1 MRPTKKLIVFT
12 TLFTTV
18 VWIVTTFLT
27 SPEPKEQL
35 EFFYNKIKPLG
46 PGWGQFEKHSDESIV
61 RGPFVNII
69 MAIIVVQGFLFG
81 IGQLILGSSLIGL
94 GLIIIA
100 FLFSK

>member
-1 MRPTKKLIVFT
+1 MGIVSDNF
-12 TLFTTV
+12 
-18 VWIVTTFLT
+18 
-27 SPEPKEQL
+27 
-35 EFFYNKIKPLG
+35 
-46 PGWGQFEKHSDESIV
+46 QFEKHSDESIV

-100 FLFSK
+100 FLSASLLIKRIN